1 MLNSI
6 HTAAPMK
13 FTIRT
18 VAAVLDSFRQS
29 DAVTLRTSVEK
40 FVPSKASVPLNHSH
54 NNNKLT
60 QYLVKGRSAYDFL
73 FDFNRNC
80 ASILYI
86 FEI

>member
-18 VAAVLDSFRQS
+18 VAAVLDCFRQS